1 MENGKRASFF
11 SWFSDCEQKNDVDE
25 IHDEVAELIKDD
37 LWPNPLT
44 YFNNV
49 LNINWFQKQPN
60 GNDEVSMTMNISA
73 DLQSLFTW
81 NTKQVFV
88 FLAAKYET
96 PKNSLNQLTK
106 WMTLKNLMLED
117 AGTQCSDRM

>member
-81 NTKQVFV
+81 NTKQ
-88 FLAAKYET
+88 
-96 PKNSLNQLTK
+96 LTK